1 MLNQVTLNY
10 FFWFVEY
17 LKKNTRESHAIPRKI
32 NMWLPCQLKI
42 GKYDSSETATEVS
55 GYRVVH
61 MSTMV
66 RAYHNASVHHGQ
78 LSPECL
84 HFLIALASLETT
96 RGSSVEEVFGCT
108 RCGYRSEK
116 YKLYEEIPQN
126 KRGRN
131 PSSLNV
137 SLQLTS
143 YNTSISPTGIRRLL
157 SSMNLPAPSASGFQK
172 SSNTQINLL
181 DPTHL

>member
-17 LKKNTRESHAIPRKI
+17 FKKNTRESHAIPRKI

-143 YNTSISPTGIRRLL
+143 YNTSISPT
-157 SSMNLPAPSASGFQK
+157 
-172 SSNTQINLL
+172 
-181 DPTHL
+181 